1 MSQRSS
7 YVSGNRR
14 RVDESGAKAS
24 LEGAK
29 TFFLRASATE
39 VESLHA
45 LGLAAT
51 PQERWDLWE
60 QSVRS
65 SGYWTRSKRNKS
77 VT

>member
-1 MSQRSS
+1 MKRAPKKLPPLPI
-7 YVSGNRR
+7 RAA
-14 RVDESGAKAS
+14 RVLARLKH
-24 LEGAK
+24 
-29 TFFLRASATE
+29 LRGLDDGE
-39 VESLHA
+39 KSLHA

-65 SGYWTRSKRNKS
+65 SGYWTRSKRKKS